1 MSSDSDKKE
10 SVEEVESTTESAS
23 EESENSEISV
33 KTDELEGIDEEKIDK
48 SLDEVS
54 NVIHDLLNEPNY
66 EDTDEKVE
74 QVMTESE
81 TKVEIIE
88 EPTKEEPEP
97 VAAEPEPEEKS
108 ESTKKFGK
116 FTGFFKKK
124 KESQEVEEP
133 LVEET
138 PEPVA
143 EEPEIQLDVVPEEK
157 IPDNVVE
164 SILEPVEVKAQY
176 SSDKKYTF
184 DEFIDERILISRD
197 AFGKKEMKI
206 KVLEVSDEK
215 SPTAWKLGDR
225 VKVNKILVTVKHLDS
240 QEIEEGEFDIQ
251 SIEQELAK
259 ERHYSSTNRWV
270 PTNDIK
276 NGYVT
281 GSRHTSLI
289 SDAIALEYIVF

>member
-1 MSSDSDKKE
+1 MSDSDKDE
-10 SVEEVESTTESAS
+10 SVEVETSAESTP
-23 EESENSEISV
+23 EESSNSEISI
-33 KTDELEGIDEEKIDK
+33 KTEDSEKIDEEKIDK

-74 QVMTESE
+74 QVITESE
-81 TKVEIIE
+81 SKVEIIE
-88 EPTKEEPEP
+88 ES
-97 VAAEPEPEEKS
+97 VAAEPEEEL
-108 ESTKKFGK
+108 ESNKKFGK

-124 KESQEVEEP
+124 KKSQEVEKS

-143 EEPEIQLDVVPEEK
+143 AEPEIKLDVVPEEK

-251 SIEQELAK
+251 SIEKELAK

>member
-33 KTDELEGIDEEKIDK
+33 KVDDSEGFDEEKIDK

-74 QVMTESE
+74 QVITESE

-88 EPTKEEPEP
+88 ESEP
-97 VAAEPEPEEKS
+97 VAAEPEEKS
-108 ESTKKFGK
+108 ESKKFGK

-138 PEPVA
+138 PEPIA

-164 SILEPVEVKAQY
+164 SILEPAEVKAQY